1 MRILQSVKNW
11 LIKRL
16 PVEEDIA
23 LHENSSFHKWVGYPL
38 LIIFIFAIFIT
49 FDLYQKGVYSLKK
62 DILISTETLSDFAKF
77 YAFPITALTIP
88 LTLGVMF
95 NRFHSSKQ
103 KAKSNRL
110 IEQNNLVNNYF
121 SHFSNFNSYTDT
133 LEVKY
138 KSVGLK
144 LSAQRLYRIL
154 FQNCSL
160 LKFDATVQ
168 KDCIDI
174 IIDSAFVELEK
185 YRKHILINNHYTVKK
200 EVIEGLELLWSTRKD
215 SQIYEYLEE
224 LKLIIIDL
232 LNFHGIINSKEI
244 EKYFYTKY
252 EKNMEENFITD
263 NPSGDSFKLK

>member
-1 MRILQSVKNW
+1 VRIFQNVKNW
-11 LIKRL
+11 LIKHL
-16 PVEEDIA
+16 PVEADIA

-38 LIIFIFAIFIT
+38 LLIFTLIIFIT
-49 FDLYQKGVYSLKK
+49 FDLYQKGIYSLNK
-62 DILISTETLSDFAKF
+62 DLLITTKTLSDFVKF
-77 YAFPITALTIP
+77 YAFPITALTVP
-88 LTLGVMF
+88 LSLVVMF

-121 SHFSNFNSYTDT
+121 SHFSNFNSYTGT

-154 FQNCSL
+154 FQNCNL
-160 LKFDATVQ
+160 MKFDATVQ

-174 IIDSAFVELEK
+174 IIHSAFVELEK
-185 YRKHILINNHYTVKK
+185 YRNHIVINSHYTVDK
-200 EVIEGLELLWSTRKD
+200 EVIEGVELLWSTRKD
-215 SQIYEYLEE
+215 SQIYKYLEE

-232 LNFHGIINSKEI
+232 INFQGIINSKEI
-244 EKYFYTKY
+244 EKYFYTEY
-252 EKNMEENFITD
+252 EKSWKKT
-263 NPSGDSFKLK
+263 L

>member
-1 MRILQSVKNW
+1 
-11 LIKRL
+11 
-16 PVEEDIA
+16 
-23 LHENSSFHKWVGYPL
+23 
-38 LIIFIFAIFIT
+38 
-49 FDLYQKGVYSLKK
+49 
-62 DILISTETLSDFAKF
+62 
-77 YAFPITALTIP
+77 
-88 LTLGVMF
+88 
-95 NRFHSSKQ
+95 
-103 KAKSNRL
+103 
-110 IEQNNLVNNYF
+110 
-121 SHFSNFNSYTDT
+121 
-133 LEVKY
+133 
-138 KSVGLK
+138 
-144 LSAQRLYRIL
+144 
-154 FQNCSL
+154 